1 MVPAVGTMLAASR
14 FVTVFIMVVGMMVTI
29 VALVV
34 PPLIGMFVVMVM
46 LAAVSAVED
55 IFKVHGC
62 GNSY

>member
-1 MVPAVGTMLAASR
+1 
-14 FVTVFIMVVGMMVTI
+14 MVVGMMVTI